1 MPLDRLFAPWRGEY
15 VSANTP
21 TGNEGR
27 ACIFCTAPDRFA
39 ETGSLVVFV
48 APRNVV
54 MMNRFPYS
62 SGHVMVAP
70 RRHIARLGDASPEEL
85 HEMLSL
91 AQRVEGI
98 FGQAYKPDGMNMGM
112 NLGRAAG
119 AGFAD
124 HIHLHLVPRWMGD
137 ANFMTTTAETRVI
150 PEDPAEACR
159 RLRPF
164 FEGGPA

>member
-1 MPLDRLFAPWRGEY
+1 MPVDRLFAPWRGEY

-21 TGNEGR
+21 AGGEAR
-27 ACIFCTAPDRFA
+27 ACIFCTAAARFDEA
-39 ETGSLVVFV
+39 DSLVVHV
-48 APRNVV
+48 APLSVV

-70 RRHIARLGDASPEEL
+70 RRHIARLGEATAPELAEIAA
-85 HEMLSL
+85 L
-91 AQRVEGI
+91 AQKVEAV
-98 FGQAYKPDGMNMGM
+98 FAEAYKPDGMNMGM

-124 HIHLHLVPRWMGD
+124 HIHLHLVPRWVGD

-150 PEDPAEACR
+150 PEDPAAACR
-159 RLRPF
+159 RLRVF
-164 FEGGPA
+164 FADGR